1 MILCT
6 KRSKLVAVLMH
17 THKHGARTHKRVA
30 WWRGGGGSDRTCRT
44 VSSREESK
52 RESGGLKFETD
63 SGIVRRCRECF
74 RLRDSL
80 GCSTISYVC
89 LPHHD
94 QLLRHIEQTPLLHR
108 LILEQLVILYKPDWK
123 EKNTYI
129 RKRKTEMKQ

>member
-1 MILCT
+1 
-6 KRSKLVAVLMH
+6 MH
-17 THKHGARTHKRVA
+17 THTSTGHEHINGWLGGEEEEDLIEHVERYLAEKRAR
-30 WWRGGGGSDRTCRT
+30 
-44 VSSREESK
+44 E

-123 EKNTYI
+123 EKKITYI